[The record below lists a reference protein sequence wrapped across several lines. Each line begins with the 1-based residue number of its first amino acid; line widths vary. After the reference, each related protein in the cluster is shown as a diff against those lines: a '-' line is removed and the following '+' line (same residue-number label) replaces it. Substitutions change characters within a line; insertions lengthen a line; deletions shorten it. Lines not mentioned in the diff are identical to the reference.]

1 MTQKEKTKFRASS
14 KWKKFRVF
22 MKKLFEGKDAITGK
36 PLYKGW
42 NLHHLDEKNYSDLKP
57 EKFIPLNNYVL
68 CRIEVPASKSGIIL
82 SDETKAASSSKYLI
96 AEAVGV
102 EVKEVVPGD
111 KLLVNPFTVVSERLV
126 RDETHWLI
134 PESCVAAVERNTNN

>member
-22 MKKLFEGKDAITGK
+22 MKKLFGNKDAITGK

-57 EKFIPLNNYVL
+57 EKFIPLNKKSHEMVHFLERYDNYE
-68 CRIEVPASKSGIIL
+68 EV
-82 SDETKAASSSKYLI
+82 AANLVKYLKI
-96 AEAVGV
+96 M
-102 EVKEVVPGD
+102 KEN
-111 KLLVNPFTVVSERLV
+111 KEK
-126 RDETHWLI
+126 
-134 PESCVAAVERNTNN
+134 

>member
-57 EKFIPLNNYVL
+57 EKFIPLNKKSHEMLHFLERYDNY
-68 CRIEVPASKSGIIL
+68 E
-82 SDETKAASSSKYLI
+82 E
-96 AEAVGV
+96 
-102 EVKEVVPGD
+102 
-111 KLLVNPFTVVSERLV
+111 
-126 RDETHWLI
+126 
-134 PESCVAAVERNTNN
+134 VAANLVKYVKIMKENKEK

>member
-22 MKKLFEGKDAITGK
+22 MKKLFKGKDAITGK

-57 EKFIPLNNYVL
+57 EKFIPLNKKSHEMVHFLERYDNY
-68 CRIEVPASKSGIIL
+68 E
-82 SDETKAASSSKYLI
+82 D
-96 AEAVGV
+96 
-102 EVKEVVPGD
+102 
-111 KLLVNPFTVVSERLV
+111 
-126 RDETHWLI
+126 
-134 PESCVAAVERNTNN
+134 VAANLVKYVKIMRAYKEK